1 MLLFWEMPLLGAAAM
16 SSLGIVWSRI
26 ATKLYLALGT
36 AVFLTLLSAGVGVF
50 YLERSGDLNHRVESE
65 GFPASRDVWAV
76 SRAAVELGLLGEV
89 LLAQARAGQ
98 AVSENSENSES
109 VDGLLSSL
117 ESSLSRP
124 AGLPGLAGEARAVYD
139 AAFSLAGVADGL
151 LADRGV
157 SVSLALRAGSL
168 GGSLDGLPR
177 VGPGSGLLPALY
189 AALRAP
195 DMASLDR
202 LWALYQEG
210 AGDAPPEVRSLA
222 EDGAAGIFAVRSG
235 QLLLAERLLES
246 EGELA
251 LAREE
256 LSSRVSVLR
265 ESVDALSESHLAE
278 SVSVFDRGRALLA
291 GISLASV
298 LVATLTA
305 WVWVGNGIVRSLSR
319 LSERMRDMA
328 RGDFETPVPEVGRDE
343 IGRLADDLEVFRH
356 WALEVQRLNLV
367 ERLYGE
373 LREAH
378 EELGRMQDRLVAQEK
393 LAALGSWSRGW
404 PTS

>member
-36 AVFLTLLSAGVGVF
+36 AVLLTLLSAGVGVF

-98 AVSENSENSES
+98 AVSENSGDPGSYENSANSEN

-117 ESSLSRP
+117 ESSLARP
-124 AGLPGLAGEARAVYD
+124 AGLPGLAGEARRAVHD

-177 VGPGSGLLPALY
+177 PGWQPA
-189 AALRAP
+189 
-195 DMASLDR
+195 
-202 LWALYQEG
+202 
-210 AGDAPPEVRSLA
+210 
-222 EDGAAGIFAVRSG
+222 
-235 QLLLAERLLES
+235 
-246 EGELA
+246 
-251 LAREE
+251 
-256 LSSRVSVLR
+256 
-265 ESVDALSESHLAE
+265 
-278 SVSVFDRGRALLA
+278 
-291 GISLASV
+291 
-298 LVATLTA
+298 
-305 WVWVGNGIVRSLSR
+305 
-319 LSERMRDMA
+319 
-328 RGDFETPVPEVGRDE
+328 
-343 IGRLADDLEVFRH
+343 GRLP
-356 WALEVQRLNLV
+356 
-367 ERLYGE
+367 
-373 LREAH
+373 
-378 EELGRMQDRLVAQEK
+378 LGLCPCLMRGVRCSGPDTPPVRTSFHPPAPVLPVDPMRGPAGSQFPK
-393 LAALGSWSRGW
+393 LPL
-404 PTS
+404 

>member
-26 ATKLYLALGT
+26 ATRLYLAPGT

-98 AVSENSENSES
+98 AVSENSGNSES

-124 AGLPGLAGEARAVYD
+124 AGLPGLAGEARAVHD

-157 SVSLALRAGSL
+157 SVSLARRAGSV

-177 VGPGSGLLPALY
+177 PGWQPAGRLPLGLCPCLMRGVRCSGPGTPPVRTSFHPPAPVLPADPM
-189 AALRAP
+189 RGP
-195 DMASLDR
+195 ASP
-202 LWALYQEG
+202 QF
-210 AGDAPPEVRSLA
+210 PK
-222 EDGAAGIFAVRSG
+222 
-235 QLLLAERLLES
+235 LLL
-246 EGELA
+246 
-251 LAREE
+251 
-256 LSSRVSVLR
+256 
-265 ESVDALSESHLAE
+265 
-278 SVSVFDRGRALLA
+278 
-291 GISLASV
+291 
-298 LVATLTA
+298 
-305 WVWVGNGIVRSLSR
+305 
-319 LSERMRDMA
+319 
-328 RGDFETPVPEVGRDE
+328 
-343 IGRLADDLEVFRH
+343 
-356 WALEVQRLNLV
+356 
-367 ERLYGE
+367 
-373 LREAH
+373 
-378 EELGRMQDRLVAQEK
+378 
-393 LAALGSWSRGW
+393 
-404 PTS
+404 